1 MSLRDRIATRAI
13 QTGLRLSF
21 KLPSRLPLPA
31 PLLRGAM
38 DAGAKLFPVRRDVL
52 IEHCR
57 LGGVPGLRLTPE
69 HGGNGR
75 VLLHFH
81 GGAFFAGSSES
92 HRALASELAARCGL
106 RVQLLDYRLAPEHR
120 WPAALDDGLA
130 AWQALRDQGV
140 AARDIILGGDSGG
153 CAHILA
159 LALLLRERGDELPGA
174 LVMISPYVDLSL
186 SMPSVARNRRRDP
199 MVTAEALRRG
209 GDAYRGA
216 LDVRD
221 PRVSP
226 LFADLAGLPPTLIQA
241 GSEEILLDD
250 ARALGDALRQAG
262 VPCDISI
269 WPGLWHNFQMFHGRI
284 RAADEALDA
293 IARFVREDVVA
304 AAHAG

>member
-1 MSLRDRIATRAI
+1 MSLTDHLARRAI

-21 KLPSRLPLPA
+21 KLPGRLPLPA

-38 DAGAKLFPVRRDVL
+38 DAGARLFPVRRDVL
-52 IEHCR
+52 IEPCR

-69 HGGNGR
+69 RGGDGR

-92 HRALASELAARCGL
+92 HRALASELAARCSL
-106 RVQLLDYRLAPEHR
+106 RVHLLDYRLAPEHR

-130 AWQALRDQGV
+130 AWLALRDQGV
-140 AARDIILGGDSGG
+140 AAEDILLGGDSGG
-153 CAHILA
+153 CAHLLA
-159 LALLLRERGDELPGA
+159 LALRLRERGEALPGA

-186 SMPSVARNRRRDP
+186 SLPSVARNRRRDP

-216 LDVRD
+216 LDARD

-250 ARALGDALRQAG
+250 ARALANALRQAG
-262 VPCDISI
+262 VPCDSAI

-284 RAADEALDA
+284 RAADEALDD
-293 IARFVREDVVA
+293 IARFVREGVVA
-304 AAHAG
+304 GADAG